1 MAQIDSLQSS
11 LHLSSIGTAGAAAN
25 AGARGERTEKTQGK
39 KTRFASLVEQKT
51 AEHKMISAGL
61 PPEIAGMEFEDALV
75 YLKDQADMASDV
87 AKNDFSMES
96 FKAYRKAIGD
106 LIRFIVHTNYEVKMN
121 IRRRP
126 SKRFKTEKF
135 YLIQVVDEKID
146 SLAADILSNHLET
159 MQILVRIDEIN
170 GILVDLLT

>member
-1 MAQIDSLQSS
+1 MPQIDSLQSS
-11 LHLSSIGTAGAAAN
+11 LHLSSIGTASTTSGKRSEKA
-25 AGARGERTEKTQGK
+25 ERSQPK
-39 KTRFASLVEQKT
+39 KSRFASMVEQKV
-51 AEHKMISAGL
+51 EENKMISAGL

-75 YLKDQADMASDV
+75 YLKDQADIASD
-87 AKNDFSMES
+87 AARSDFTLEA
-96 FKAYRKAIGD
+96 FKSYRKAVGD

-135 YLIQVVDEKID
+135 YLINVVDEKID
-146 SLAADILSNHLET
+146 KLAADILANHLET